1 MRMLLKCSVLAL
13 SAASFLAAQRGG
25 GGHGGGGHFGGG
37 GGGGFHASPGAA
49 APAARSFSGGGYS
62 GGGYSSSYRAVV
74 PPASYG
80 GHLTFSTPGM
90 PGTYGN
96 YSRYGQVGARPPL
109 RPPIR
114 RPIGYPYYGFGLYP
128 YLGLGYYGDG
138 YGYDP
143 YYDSGSG
150 VPYQDQYA
158 PQYQPMMD
166 PGAGYPPPDAAYPP
180 VPYAP
185 YPDQQ
190 QPLTQGVISEPEA
203 PSVPITIIL
212 KTGQKLIVQNYAI
225 VNGMFWDFTKPN
237 GKRFPMASIDVA
249 ASAKATDEAGGAF
262 PEVFFVTNPR

>member
-1 MRMLLKCSVLAL
+1 MRMLLKFSVLAM
-13 SAASFLAAQRGG
+13 SAAGFLAAQ
-25 GGHGGGGHFGGG
+25 HGGGGHFSGG
-37 GGGGFHASPGAA
+37 GGGGFHAS
-49 APAARSFSGGGYS
+49 APASRSFSSGYS

-80 GHLTFSTPGM
+80 GHLTYSTPGM

-96 YSRYGQVGARPPL
+96 SVRYGQSVLSGSRPVGGRPPL

-114 RPIGYPYYGFGLYP
+114 RPGGYPGYPYYGFGLYP

-158 PQYQPMMD
+158 PQYEPMMD
-166 PGAGYPPPDAAYPP
+166 PAAAYPPAYPP

-212 KTGQKLIVQNYAI
+212 KSGQKLIVQNYAI

-237 GKRFPMASIDVA
+237 GKRFPIASIDVA

-262 PEVFFVTNPR
+262 PEVFFATNPK

>member
-13 SAASFLAAQRGG
+13 GAAGFLAAQR
-25 GGHGGGGHFGGG
+25 GGGGHFGGG
-37 GGGGFHASPGAA
+37 GGGFHAS
-49 APAARSFSGGGYS
+49 APASRSFSSGYS

-80 GHLTFSTPGM
+80 GHLTYSTPGM

-96 YSRYGQVGARPPL
+96 SVRYGQSVLSGSRPVGGRPPL

-114 RPIGYPYYGFGLYP
+114 RPGGYPGYPYYGFGLYP

-158 PQYQPMMD
+158 PQYEPMMD
-166 PGAGYPPPDAAYPP
+166 PAAGYPPAYPP

-212 KTGQKLIVQNYAI
+212 KSGQKLIVQNYAI

-237 GKRFPMASIDVA
+237 GKRFPIASIDVA
-249 ASAKATDEAGGAF
+249 ASANATDEAGGAF
-262 PEVFFVTNPR
+262 PEVFFATNPK